1 MSLQIYN
8 SFLIYKCLAHFF
20 LVKFKKL
27 FCLRIYWELLY
38 LWINFK
44 TYINMINEVI
54 KKNGITY
61 GVTIGV
67 VSALITATIYA
78 IDLSLFT
85 SWWVGLLGI
94 AINLTIS
101 ILLLSK
107 TKKDLNG
114 IFPFKDAF
122 TTYFIAAVVGILIS
136 TFFNILLFNVI
147 DPGAKDT
154 LSELM
159 IKYTVNMMQKFGS
172 PASVINDTIAK
183 MKETNQYSTIELLK
197 GSVFA
202 IVFSSVFGLIFAAF
216 FKSKSTQE

>member
-1 MSLQIYN
+1 
-8 SFLIYKCLAHFF
+8 
-20 LVKFKKL
+20 
-27 FCLRIYWELLY
+27 
-38 LWINFK
+38 
-44 TYINMINEVI
+44 MINEVI